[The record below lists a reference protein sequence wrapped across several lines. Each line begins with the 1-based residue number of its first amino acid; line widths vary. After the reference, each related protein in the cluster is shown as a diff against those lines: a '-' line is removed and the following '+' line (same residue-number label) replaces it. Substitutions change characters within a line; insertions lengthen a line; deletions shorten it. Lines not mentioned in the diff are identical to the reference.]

1 MLIIM
6 IKTIIDINNLNLK
19 NYDSHWE
26 KFWFN
31 KFGYHPGKLNK
42 TISIK
47 TLKQARFDDEILE
60 KEFVEFYNNKI
71 NK

>member
-6 IKTIIDINNLNLK
+6 KTIVDINNLNLQ
-19 NYDSHWE
+19 NYYSLWE
-26 KFWFN
+26 EFWFN
-31 KFGYHPGKLNK
+31 KLGYLQDMKEK
-42 TISIK
+42 IAKIQTVE
-47 TLKQARFDDEILE
+47 QARKDDEILE